1 VIDLALNCGDLRFE
15 ILIHLLV
22 VEGAQTFVELGA
34 LAELLAVLASLAI
47 LVPSENVADCV

>member
-1 VIDLALNCGDLRFE
+1 MIDLALNCGDLRFE

>member
-1 VIDLALNCGDLRFE
+1 MIDLALNCGDLRFE

-22 VEGAQTFVELGA
+22 VEGAQTFVKLGA
-34 LAELLAVLASLAI
+34 LAKLFTVIASLAI